1 MRSKLY
7 PWLHLVI
14 VLWVQ
19 VPTPTRGHCVQENI
33 CNSFLKLPF
42 SFRNSNRQI
51 FNGVCLIKNSASYPN
66 PYDFLR
72 YPPNTSQLLDTE
84 EILDAYDEWKQR
96 DETAMESVRVE
107 VHKKTSKN
115 LRKTLKRPWEAA
127 KRIFHVLEP
136 EFSGFRT
143 EIGGKSL
150 NLIREIVFVYI
161 ADIKTT
167 HVELFQNKMKN
178 VRHPSKSAENARL
191 DRIWTLASK
200 NTDTGFEHICRW
212 LGSDKTNNKKTNH
225 MRCFP

>member
-1 MRSKLY
+1 MISKLY
-7 PWLHLVI
+7 PWLHLAI
-14 VLWVQ
+14 VWRVQ
-19 VPTPTRGHCVQENI
+19 VPIPTRGHCVQENI
-33 CNSFLKLPF
+33 HNSFLKLPF

-96 DETAMESVRVE
+96 DETAMKSFRVE
-107 VHKKTSKN
+107 VHKKGVKKSAEN
-115 LRKTLKRPWEAA
+115 IKTAVGSSQTYFSLIRTRSQRIPHGNRWE
-127 KRIFHVLEP
+127 
-136 EFSGFRT
+136 
-143 EIGGKSL
+143 SL
-150 NLIREIVFVYI
+150 NPIREIVFVYI

-178 VRHPSKSAENARL
+178 VRHPTKSAENARL

-200 NTDTGFEHICRW
+200 NTDAGFEHIGRW
-212 LGSDKTNNKKTNH
+212 LGSDKTNNTKTNH
-225 MRCFP
+225 MRYFP